1 MELDTYFFFM
11 VGFGLAIFIYARSVS
26 ITAKRYEFEVEKK
39 EYQRQK
45 MLARISGHFNNFQI
59 IEEFEELED
68 D

>member
-1 MELDTYFFFM
+1 M
-11 VGFGLAIFIYARSVS
+11 AIFIYARSVS

-45 MLARISGHFNNFQI
+45 MLARISGRFNDFQI